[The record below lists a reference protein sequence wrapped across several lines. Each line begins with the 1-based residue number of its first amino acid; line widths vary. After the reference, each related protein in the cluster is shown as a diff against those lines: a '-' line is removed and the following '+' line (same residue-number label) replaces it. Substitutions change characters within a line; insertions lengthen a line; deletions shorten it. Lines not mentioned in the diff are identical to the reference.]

1 VETGYR
7 DLAFPFERIKT
18 PQLSMNVEWTLN
30 QLLGYLRS
38 WSASA
43 RYHAATGI
51 DAVDEL
57 SHELITTLP
66 TSEEFIEVQWPL
78 SILAGQ

>member
-1 VETGYR
+1 
-7 DLAFPFERIKT
+7 
-18 PQLSMNVEWTLN
+18 MNVEWTLN

-57 SHELITTLP
+57 SHQLITSLP
-66 TSEEFIEVQWPL
+66 TAEEFIEVQWPL
-78 SILAGQ
+78 SILAGR